1 MDDDCPAG
9 DVAER
14 RPTPPEAVRRTV
26 RRDVVEDLPEQHTLE
41 MLEQWLWLFD
51 EAHPTAGFG
60 YPAVTV
66 MAQALV
72 GDRALEA
79 FGVGEPVQVGAGEA
93 EQVPQV
99 VNGAKV
105 RHRPWCRSHGGLEK
119 ENPLDRQDGPPNW
132 RRRPGGPTRRPGTGP
147 VPGAGQGGR
156 RGRRRVA
163 RARSLTHTR
172 RWPTALCP
180 RRVPGAGQEGGGE
193 AVGHRRYVSQGSS
206 SGPRPTLSCVRG
218 GPCSGQHGRMRGD
231 AELGRRPWGNPRATR
246 DGPRAD
252 LGAPRDA
259 AAARPQPYESG
270 QAGAPVHFPNDGG
283 RPTVLER
290 DNGLAPGGLAAHLM
304 GGEIL

>member
-26 RRDVVEDLPEQHTLE
+26 RRDVVEDLPEQHALE

-119 ENPLDRQDGPPNW
+119 ENPLDRQDGPAP
-132 RRRPGGPTRRPGTGP
+132 RTGE
-147 VPGAGQGGR
+147 GAQEGR
-156 RGRRRVA
+156 RG
-163 RARSLTHTR
+163 
-172 RWPTALCP
+172 
-180 RRVPGAGQEGGGE
+180 GQELGQFPGPVKGDVGEGGE
-193 AVGHRRYVSQGSS
+193 WPGPGPSPIPAAGPPPSAPAGSQV
-206 SGPRPTLSCVRG
+206 P
-218 GPCSGQHGRMRGD
+218 
-231 AELGRRPWGNPRATR
+231 AKK
-246 DGPRAD
+246 
-252 LGAPRDA
+252 
-259 AAARPQPYESG
+259 AAARPLATEDMSAKGAAAGHDQPCRVCAEVR
-270 QAGAPVHFPNDGG
+270 AA
-283 RPTVLER
+283 
-290 DNGLAPGGLAAHLM
+290 DNTAACEEM
-304 GGEIL
+304 PS